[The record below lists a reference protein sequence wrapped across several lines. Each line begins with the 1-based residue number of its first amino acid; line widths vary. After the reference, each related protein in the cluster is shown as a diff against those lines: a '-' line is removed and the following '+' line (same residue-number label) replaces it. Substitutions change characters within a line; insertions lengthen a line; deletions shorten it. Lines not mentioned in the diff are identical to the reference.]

1 MGRCTLMD
9 KQKIG
14 LVVQARMGS
23 TRLPGKVLM
32 PVGER
37 VLLAHIAARMA
48 CVPGV
53 LVIATSTNPENDS
66 IEDFCRREAVPCF
79 RGSEDNVLERYVRCA
94 EHFGFEH
101 IVRLTGDNPFPDASS
116 LLALLRLHLA
126 ETADFSTSF
135 EVLPLGVGC
144 EIFTLAALRLSLDKA
159 YAPHHF
165 EHVDEYL
172 LENKDKIRHVALPA
186 QVSTCFPDVRLTVD
200 TPEDMERVRRLVSL
214 GGDMLTTEEAL
225 RLCRSL

>member
-1 MGRCTLMD
+1 MD
-9 KQKIG
+9 KQKLG

-32 PVGER
+32 PVGGR

-48 CVPGV
+48 SVPGI

-66 IEDFCRREAVPCF
+66 IEDFCRREGLPCF

-94 EHFGFEH
+94 EYFGFEH
-101 IVRLTGDNPFPDASS
+101 VVRLTGDNPFPDASS
-116 LLALLRLHLA
+116 LQALLHLHL
-126 ETADFSTSF
+126 ETKADFSTSF
-135 EVLPLGVGC
+135 SVLPLGIGC
-144 EIFTLAALRLSLDKA
+144 EIFTLEALRLSLAKA

-172 LENKDKIRHVALPA
+172 LENKDTIRYVTLPA
-186 QVSTCFPDVRLTVD
+186 QAETCFPDLRLTVD
-200 TPEDMERVRRLVSL
+200 TPEDLERARRLVSL
-214 GGDMLTTEEAL
+214 GGDMLSTEEAL
-225 RLCRSL
+225 RLCRGL